1 MLHSKN
7 SVPPDLHGVS
17 TQVIQQMVSHVKRR
31 KTEEAATSTS
41 GGGNA
46 VTVLCVFD
54 PLKPFGFRETLVV
67 DSLSLSGY
75 DPVDH
80 TIRREKFMEKNWPMP
95 NTVDGSESD

>member
-54 PLKPFGFRETLVV
+54 PLKPLGFRETLVV
-67 DSLSLSGY
+67 DSLSLWLWPCWSHG
-75 DPVDH
+75 
-80 TIRREKFMEKNWPMP
+80 TKREIHGEKWPMP
-95 NTVDGSESD
+95 NTVEKSG